1 MTTEERTNL
10 ITRNLEEVLTEE
22 ELKSLVESG
31 QALRHYIGFE
41 ISGKVHLGT
50 GFASM
55 LKIKDLQDAGVQ
67 TTVLLADWHTW
78 INKKLDG
85 TLETA
90 KKMAREYF
98 EEGMKA
104 AALCIGADP

>member
-55 LKIKDLQDAGVQ
+55 LKIPNPEAQAK
-67 TTVLLADWHTW
+67 
-78 INKKLDG
+78 
-85 TLETA
+85 ETHA
-90 KKMAREYF
+90 PLSFPIKRVKYRV
-98 EEGMKA
+98 
-104 AALCIGADP
+104 